1 MSQTETVNPTIT
13 KNFTAGWNMFGYPCM
28 QSLDLVEALSS
39 IIDKVIIVK
48 NNNGSVYMPEFG
60 FNGIGYLESGEG
72 YQIKLSDTEYGFSFC
87 ESINWPNIEIQGC
100 SDCEAANFDPWVTK
114 DDGSCNYDSDGD
126 GIADAHEIAGCQDSL
141 GCNYDESATD
151 SGECSYAQD
160 GYDCEGDW
168 IESYYP
174 IRDTAFLSWLQS
186 NHPSLIVNDSLDI
199 DAASVYSG
207 DIYIESTS
215 IESLDGLQYFVRLG
229 ILEIRHNNNLTS
241 IPELSGL
248 SNLHQLY
255 IYNNDVLASIP
266 ELTGLNNMIHLYIY
280 NNDVLTS
287 IPELS
292 ELSNLEVFDVSDN
305 YVLTSIPE
313 LLELSN
319 LKLISISNNDALS
332 SIPELSGLSN
342 LTNIHI
348 SNNDALSSIPELS
361 GLSILTNIH
370 ISNNDA
376 LSSIPEL
383 SGLSNLCCVSIF
395 DNDALECIVGG
406 YPSQSA
412 ITGSWPPI
420 CSYGCMDSLA
430 CNYNPEAN
438 MADGS
443 CEYATENYDCA
454 DECLNDTDLDGVC
467 NELEVVGCK
476 DITACNYNES
486 ATDEGECI
494 FALENYDCQGLCI
507 GFTIENIEYF
517 ECYNDFT
524 TEASCNEV
532 TTCEWIYSRNWNGEF
547 YEPYSYCGG
556 QYEIDNS
563 SCVTTVLGC
572 TDELAFNYNSSANTN
587 DGSCVAVVEGCTDE
601 TACNF
606 YPEANMAD
614 GSIEYF
620 ECYNDFTTEASCN
633 EVTTCEWIYSRNW
646 NGEFYEPYSYCGG
659 QYEVDNSS
667 CEYPEQGYDCDGYV
681 TAEIG
686 DVMEGGYLFYID
698 ETGKHGLVAAMEDLH
713 ELQFGLEWGCTGEEV
728 EGADGTIIGTGYQNT
743 LDVVNQG
750 CATYYEIY
758 NGSITAAQAALDAE
772 INGYDDWYLP
782 SKDELLEMY
791 NTIGNGGSEG
801 NIGDFGNYWFWS
813 SSENGITYT
822 WGVDFIEGEGGAAG
836 SFHKEI
842 PNRVRVIRSF

>member
-1 MSQTETVNPTIT
+1 MRKILYILLTLPLFTFGQAQDSCYSVTDFMSQTETINPAIT
-13 KNFTAGWNMFGYPCM
+13 KNFTAGWNMFGYPCT

-72 YQIKLSDTEYGFSFC
+72 YQIKLSDTEYSFSFC

-141 GCNYDESATD
+141 ACNYYESATD

-207 DIYIESTS
+207 NIYIESTS

-229 ILEIRHNNNLTS
+229 ILEFRHNNNLTS

-255 IYNNDVLASIP
+255 IYNNDVLTSIP
-266 ELTGLNNMIHLYIY
+266 ELTGLNNMKYLYIN

-292 ELSNLEVFDVSDN
+292 ELSNLEVFDVMDN

-319 LKLISISNNDALS
+319 LKLITISNNDALS

-348 SNNDALSSIPELS
+348 SENDAL
-361 GLSILTNIH
+361 T
-370 ISNNDA
+370 
-376 LSSIPEL
+376 SIPEL
-383 SGLSNLCCVSIF
+383 SGLSNLCCVSIY

-532 TTCEWIYSRNWNGEF
+532 TTCEWINSRNWNGEF

-556 QYEIDNS
+556 QYEI
-563 SCVTTVLGC
+563 
-572 TDELAFNYNSSANTN
+572 
-587 DGSCVAVVEGCTDE
+587 
-601 TACNF
+601 
-606 YPEANMAD
+606 
-614 GSIEYF
+614 
-620 ECYNDFTTEASCN
+620 
-633 EVTTCEWIYSRNW
+633 
-646 NGEFYEPYSYCGG
+646 
-659 QYEVDNSS
+659 DNSS

-698 ETGKHGLVAAMEDLH
+698 ETRKHGLVAAMEDLTDGATDPYGY
-713 ELQFGLEWGCTGEEV
+713 GLNGYEWGCFEQTV
-728 EGADGTIIGTGYQNT
+728 SGADGNAIGTGHQNT
-743 LDVVNQG
+743 LDIVNQG
-750 CATYYEIY
+750 CTSE
-758 NGSITAAQAALDAE
+758 NGGITAAQAALNAE
-772 INGYDDWYLP
+772 INGYSDWYLP
-782 SKDELLEMY
+782 SKDELKEMY

-801 NIGDFGNYWFWS
+801 NIGGFGIDAYWS
-813 SSENGITYT
+813 SSENNNSIAWYVSMYDYFPGLGLKWVPIK
-822 WGVDFIEGEGGAAG
+822 I
-836 SFHKEI
+836 
-842 PNRVRVIRSF
+842 RVIRAF

>member
-1 MSQTETVNPTIT
+1 MRKILYILLTLPLFTFGQAQDSCYSVTDFMSQTETVNPTIT

-556 QYEIDNS
+556 QYE
-563 SCVTTVLGC
+563 
-572 TDELAFNYNSSANTN
+572 
-587 DGSCVAVVEGCTDE
+587 
-601 TACNF
+601 
-606 YPEANMAD
+606 
-614 GSIEYF
+614 
-620 ECYNDFTTEASCN
+620 
-633 EVTTCEWIYSRNW
+633 
-646 NGEFYEPYSYCGG
+646 
-659 QYEVDNSS
+659 VDNSS